1 LKETTKKLLK
11 ETTMKVVERD
21 NDKGETVV
29 ERDNSSRG
37 VSLKASVSRARR
49 IRVL

>member
-37 VSLKASVSRARR
+37 VGLKASVSRARR